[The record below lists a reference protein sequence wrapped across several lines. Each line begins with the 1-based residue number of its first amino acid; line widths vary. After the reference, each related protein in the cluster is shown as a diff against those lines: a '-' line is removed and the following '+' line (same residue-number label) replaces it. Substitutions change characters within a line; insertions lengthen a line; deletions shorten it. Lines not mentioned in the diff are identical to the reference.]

1 MSDFPFDVP
10 TRVPSNNVTGVE
22 YEGTTLTLTRA
33 DESTLTTTIETSAG
47 DAVLAGNN
55 AFTGANT
62 FNSSRPTST
71 LEGTIEDNDFI
82 TRRNANT
89 LYSNNAGDV
98 TQSGNNTYTGANA
111 FNTTRPTS
119 DLTSTPGNDDF
130 ITRRN
135 ADALYTDNVGDVT
148 KAGGNAFTGANT
160 FNTTRPTSDIT
171 STPGNDDF
179 ITRRNADALYTD
191 NVGDVTQSGNNTYT
205 GSNAFN
211 TTRPTSDLTSTPGN
225 DDFIT
230 RRNADALYTDNV
242 GDVTQSGNNTYTGA
256 NTYNTTRPTST
267 ITNASSAPNDN
278 DFITKD
284 NADDLY
290 LAGSNTFSG
299 NNAFTGANTFNNTR
313 PTSTLTDDPA
323 DTAFITRQNAN
334 ILYVTPVIGG
344 FAQKQ
349 GINTFDEPNT
359 FETSSTKSCIRAIN
373 TTSGTGNF
381 FQNFTGSG
389 AAGYGF
395 GSPELG
401 IAQFRTKQGA
411 YQPII
416 SVMNSDTGAVSTSKQ
431 ATIGF
436 YATDNGNGNGKFM
449 GSVGFHP
456 TNQDVTKND
465 FRINQVI
472 NDLQQPTDVF
482 KITEDVQTRFDFKGQ
497 GQYPTIRLKGTS
509 DNTECL
515 ELGRNNA
522 NGDGYLKLGDNGLID
537 GAGILLRGNDF
548 SHINGGNLGIGIGTS
563 TPSEKLEVNGNVKT
577 INGQFIISNGY
588 ATTFTQTSHN
598 VVNGNPTDAEAASNT
613 KGGSLY
619 SQLNASIT
627 TKLANQ
633 KVLIT
638 CVVNGEWSSEEENKG
653 LILMRATTGNGVP
666 IRPAASGSRGRI
678 ISPFTNSYHQ
688 NYGSTLETSVVHYV
702 DLLGT
707 ADTYTYF
714 PMLINS
720 GSASHTFYF
729 NRAAGGTDQ
738 GHFEIAG
745 SSMSL
750 QLLSV

>member
-98 TQSGNNTYTGANA
+98 TQSGNNTYTG
-111 FNTTRPTS
+111 
-119 DLTSTPGNDDF
+119 
-130 ITRRN
+130 
-135 ADALYTDNVGDVT
+135 
-148 KAGGNAFTGANT
+148 
-160 FNTTRPTSDIT
+160 
-171 STPGNDDF
+171 
-179 ITRRNADALYTD
+179 
-191 NVGDVTQSGNNTYT
+191 
-205 GSNAFN
+205 SNAFN

-267 ITNASSAPNDN
+267 LTNASSAPNDN

-323 DTAFITRQNAN
+323 DTAFITKHDGDD
-334 ILYVTPVIGG
+334 LYVKLAGTETITGS
-344 FAQKQ
+344 K
-349 GINTFDEPNT
+349 TFTSTTHHDP
-359 FETSSTKSCIRAIN
+359 SSTLSCITAKN
-373 TTSGTGNF
+373 TNSGSGNF
-381 FQNFTGSG
+381 FQNFTG
-389 AAGYGF
+389 AQPVPGF
-395 GSPELG
+395 GFGNPVLG

-411 YQPII
+411 GQPII
-416 SVMNSDTGAVSTSKQ
+416 SVMNSNSDAVSTSKQ

-436 YATDNGNGNGKFM
+436 YGTDGSTGDDNGKYM

-472 NDLQQPTDVF
+472 NNLAVPTDVF
-482 KITEDVQTRFDFKGQ
+482 KITEDANTRFDFKGQ
-497 GQYPTIRLKGTS
+497 GQYPTIRLKGT
-509 DNTECL
+509 DLNAGDDANYCF

-522 NGDGYLKLGDNGLID
+522 SGNGLLRLGNNGLSG
-537 GAGILLRGNDF
+537 GAGILLRGSDF
-548 SHINGGNLGIGIGTS
+548 SHINGGNLGIGIGTGI
-563 TPSEKLEVNGNVKT
+563 PSEKLEVNGNIKT
-577 INGQFIISNGY
+577 INGQFIISNGH
-588 ATTFTQTSHN
+588 ATTFNQASHN
-598 VVNGNPTDAEAASNT
+598 VVSGNPTDAEAASNT
-613 KGGSLY
+613 KAGSLY

-638 CVVNGEWSSEEENKG
+638 CVVNGEWSASEENKG
-653 LILMRATTGNGVP
+653 LILMRATSGNGVP
-666 IRPAASGSRGRI
+666 IRPGANGSRGRI
-678 ISPFTNSYHQ
+678 ISPFTISHQ
-688 NYGSTLETSVVHYV
+688 QDFGSTLETCVIHYV
-702 DLLGT
+702 DSLGT

-720 GSASHTFYF
+720 GNATHTFYL
-729 NRAAGGTDQ
+729 NRTVANANVLFCEMT
-738 GHFEIAG
+738 G